1 VSAPPLRF
9 AFLVYL
15 GRSGSTYLSRQLD
28 GASQDVLVTPEL
40 NFAVSAALAGDA
52 AVRALAPEALV
63 RFVRHDLQIANLD
76 LPDDQLDALV
86 RGCAGQ
92 GVRALCETLVR
103 AHAQKRGREPRIV
116 VIKKSV
122 AQLAAGKLEAVFP
135 EVVFIHVRRDARAV
149 VNSLIHTESVYDPG
163 VQLGRGDPVHAARM
177 WVRQLDSVAAL
188 ARREPGRVIEVAYES
203 LIRAPEETL
212 ARLMAE
218 LSAKSGVPLRAAAGD
233 AGFVVPERERGL
245 HRLVTGAPVEARTEG
260 WQVELGRANG
270 IAVESIAKDWLA
282 RCGYEPYFLR
292 GQGAATIAAAR
303 ARAELAHAGITAR
316 HYAWRAGILAKLLF
330 RDPGLAGA
338 RLREA
343 LFQRFGG

>member
-1 VSAPPLRF
+1 VSELRF

-40 NFAVSAALAGDA
+40 NFIVSAALAGDPA
-52 AVRALAPEALV
+52 IRALAPDALV

-76 LPDDQLDALV
+76 LPDDELDALV
-86 RGCAGQ
+86 RGCAGR
-92 GVRALCETLVR
+92 GVRALAETLVR
-103 AHAQKRGREPRIV
+103 AHAQKRGRDPRIA

-122 AQLAAGKLEAVFP
+122 AHLAARKLEAVFP

-149 VNSLIHTESVYDPG
+149 VSSLIHTESVYDAG
-163 VQLGRGDPVHAARM
+163 VPLGRGDPVHAARL
-177 WVRQLDSVAAL
+177 WVRQLDSVAEL

-203 LIRAPEETL
+203 LIRAPAETL
-212 ARLMAE
+212 AALVAE
-218 LSAKSGVPLRAAAGD
+218 LAAKSGVPLRGAAND
-233 AGFVVPERERGL
+233 AGFLVPERERGL
-245 HRLVTGAPVEARTEG
+245 HRLVTQDPVEARTEG
-260 WQVELGRANG
+260 WRSELGRANG
-270 IAVESIAKDWLA
+270 IAVEAIAREWLDRA
-282 RCGYEPYFLR
+282 GYPPHFLV
-292 GQGAATIAAAR
+292 GESAAAVAGAR
-303 ARAELAHAGITAR
+303 LRAELRHAGITAR
-316 HYAWRAGILAKLLF
+316 HYAWRAGILAKLLL